1 MRKKLFKISGF
12 IAFIIVII
20 SGIYFLSSY
29 AVNTKVSK
37 TSAIQSQTNANTGS
51 AGTLA
56 SGEKDPDKYSYH
68 TRTGQFEAIYGTS
81 DYSDPKYGDYQI
93 YCIQPGAVL
102 KFKYDISYAEAMAL
116 RGKSYTSDC
125 IKSGHGSTPHDG
137 DTTPPVYT
145 EIGTYPLPVAAAY
158 IVSETPIG
166 QWSRDKQKAIWN
178 LRNSGLDGGLVIG
191 DGISKEPGKHG
202 DPSTSIYDQEAIDY
216 ANYDKTV
223 RNTGLNPTDKTNL
236 NGVYTKISQTKKEYT
251 VGPFN
256 ITYTNGIYGNLAFAG
271 ISDMTVIGYNG
282 KKEVV
287 KSDIKVKKIILKD
300 TATGIYGSGV
310 TPEFFTPS
318 SDLKVDET
326 KQVYPVSGQDF
337 QIVFDDPNAG
347 LSEDSDN
354 RVTYISIKVKFKY
367 MLANGQ
373 YTKLKGTKYT
383 VGYSH
388 DESYNPHRHHSGCHK
403 KKSGRTCHHY
413 VDCNG
418 CKTTCYLDEAD
429 QQTIAAMDAIR
440 SIYEQEVNIGIS
452 GDRNTPPIILLN
464 TSMDLG
470 GHVWEDGVATKES
483 KADGVSNTDG
493 GKVDKAL
500 KNVKVTLYTSNGKVA
515 KLLSNP
521 NEEGITEEQVMHR
534 VNPTYTDAEGN
545 YLFEG
550 LDPMKKYYVRF
561 EYNGQIYL
569 PTEYLNTEGKQY
581 STVSEMVNAKLY
593 NTDKW
598 KVTSKGTETVQD
610 RNNYDK
616 KFEEIG
622 SYPENYI
629 SSNSLGKT
637 GNKNAAFTQKDLMG
651 YTLDREGKYKQTATQ
666 LIDGYLYDENGLETT
681 EYKEGVISQKVRQYI
696 KENKKFPDD
705 NAMKGIYNSI
715 AGNTLETWRKLQFV
729 EDCKI
734 SSYTQGQG
742 KNKDLYPVYDVFRI
756 NHADNW
762 EKYKTAKEAQN
773 GKYDMKVEVLDGV
786 TYNPIYPG
794 QFFVNQGLWRRQ
806 EFDAA
811 MRKDVYRSV
820 MKINNKTVMYKYDK
834 RSNDDKYWD
843 INVRMSDYDSY
854 YNSGYNREVYRTDYE
869 YSSKALNH
877 PGADLE
883 IYVTYKLTI
892 RNQSQSIMNQI
903 KEVVDYYDKDYTYR
917 DDLSWVTYVG
927 DGKTNS
933 ITDKE
938 YFNAMVK
945 EKISEIK
952 NARATKSSTTS
963 KYGASTHS
971 DITKAYNAV
980 YVRGLEN
987 KKLATGESA
996 YIYLTFQVKKD
1007 SNGRVILDSESSPK
1021 MNYAEINGYTTYY
1034 RDGTTL
1040 SNNVTKNSNDIA
1052 GLLDRDSNPGNLVQS
1067 DINDKDRGEK
1077 NFEDDTDR
1085 AKAIRVIIDES
1096 AVRKANG
1103 TVWEDERTVKS
1114 GDSIIGD
1121 GIRGDKEEG
1130 VNGVTVQLV
1139 EKTVDGKEYIWQE
1152 TKTDASGKYE
1162 FARYIPGDY
1171 VVRFYYGNNAD
1182 NTKVKGNKDYTAGGL
1197 NSISYNGQDFKS
1209 TTYQKDIKQTGYT
1222 DESKRYTGYTNTST
1236 QNETGTYGYDIY
1248 AADSN
1253 KNNVSD
1259 AKDLWTTSNIPSI
1272 TYRPNTT
1279 ISEKKTIHGR
1289 QVVNDYSNS
1298 NVTDHKAEVL
1308 ASPYETPSYN
1318 DTKYT
1323 KAEMDALVNE
1333 LINNTYMT
1341 AETGVIA
1348 VEFEY
1353 DRQQTDGLKETE
1365 NNSSNSSKDYVSES
1379 NRHNGNYVLAN
1390 IDLGLVERP
1399 KAQLELDKQI
1409 SNIKVTLANGSV
1421 LFDVNKAGDN
1431 VIWKTHEAYKL
1442 NEKATK
1448 SGFGY
1453 KELKDTKKYDD
1464 YYGKAGHRYSYRT
1477 EVNNI
1482 VKKSDKGLVQLTMD
1496 EELMHGATIEIK
1508 YKVTVTNVGETDYE
1522 GQKYYYL
1529 GDKQGAKIVT
1539 TVANQVVDYVA
1550 NNLQF
1555 NASNAE
1561 NNKWTVI
1568 NNASL
1573 ITSQGADNNDN
1584 LVNRRLINNVKQYNT
1599 TVQTDGLNKSLKPG
1613 ESTDKTIVLSQL
1625 ISTENSSDD
1634 LTYSNMAEI
1643 VKTSNTVGRRMAFSV
1658 VGNQDPTASNASEV
1672 DSSVAEKVV
1681 ILPPFGNTH
1690 IYYILGAVIAVIL
1703 IAGITFIIVKV
1714 NKKRE

>member
-1 MRKKLFKISGF
+1 MSKKLLKISGF
-12 IAFIIVII
+12 IAFILVII
-20 SGIYFLSSY
+20 SGIYFISSY
-29 AVNTKVSK
+29 AIDTQVTK
-37 TSAIQSQTNANTGS
+37 TSAIQAQTNANTGS

-56 SGEKDPDKYSYH
+56 SGEKDPGKYSYK
-68 TRTGQFEAIYGTS
+68 TRTGQFEAIYGMS
-81 DYSDPKYGDYQI
+81 EYADPLYPGYQI
-93 YCIQPGAVL
+93 FCIQPGASL
-102 KFKYDISYAEAMAL
+102 QFDYDIRYAQAL
-116 RGKSYTSDC
+116 SLNGKTYSAGC
-125 IKSGHGSTPHDG
+125 GCASTPYEG
-137 DTTPPVYT
+137 ATTPPVYR
-145 EIGTYPLPVAAAY
+145 EIGTYPLPIAAAY

-166 QWSRDKQKAIWN
+166 QWSKDKQKAIWN
-178 LRNSGLDGGLVIG
+178 LRNSGLDEGLVIG
-191 DGISKEPGKHG
+191 DGISDQPDRHG
-202 DPSTSIYDQEAIDY
+202 DSHTSIYDQEAIDY

-223 RNTGLNPTDKTNL
+223 RNTGLNPADKTNL
-236 NGVYTKISQTKKEYT
+236 NDVYTKINQTKKEYT

-256 ITYTNGIYGNLAFAG
+256 ITYTNGAYGNLAFSG
-271 ISDMTVIGYNG
+271 ISDMTVIGYNS

-287 KSDIKVKKIILKD
+287 KSDIKVKKFILKD
-300 TATGIYGSGV
+300 TATGIYGNGV

-347 LSEDSDN
+347 VAEDSEN

-373 YTKLKGTKYT
+373 YTKLEGTKYT
-383 VGYSH
+383 VSYSH
-388 DESYNPHRHHSGCHK
+388 SHRSHRHRKRRCYSC
-403 KKSGRTCHHY
+403 
-413 VDCNG
+413 
-418 CKTTCYLDEAD
+418 TTRCYLDEAE
-429 QQTIAAMDAIR
+429 QQTIAVMDAIR
-440 SIYEQEVNIGIS
+440 SIYEQEIIIGTDGNIIK
-452 GDRNTPPIILLN
+452 LN

-470 GHVWEDGVATKES
+470 GHVWEDGVATKET

-493 GKVDKAL
+493 ENIDKAL
-500 KNVKVTLYTSNGKVA
+500 KNVKVTLYTSDGKVA

-521 NEEGITEEQVMHR
+521 KEEGITDEQVMHR

-593 NTDKW
+593 NTDSW

-622 SYPENYI
+622 SYPENYS

-637 GNKNAAFTQKDLMG
+637 GSKNAAFTQKDLMG

-705 NAMKGIYNSI
+705 NAMKEIYSSI

-734 SSYTQGQG
+734 SSYTQGQD
-742 KNKDLYPVYDVFRI
+742 KSKDLYPVYDVFRI
-756 NHADNW
+756 NHAKDW
-762 EKYKTAKEAQN
+762 EVYKTAKEAQN
-773 GKYDMKVEVLDGV
+773 GNYDMKVEVLDGV

-834 RSNDDKYWD
+834 RSDDDKYWD

-854 YNSGYNREVYRTDYE
+854 YNSRYNREVYRTDYD

-933 ITDKE
+933 VTDKE
-938 YFNAMVK
+938 YYNAMVA
-945 EKISEIK
+945 ENISSNIK
-952 NARATKSSTTS
+952 NARATKASTTS

-971 DITKAYNAV
+971 DISKTYNTV
-980 YVRGLEN
+980 YVKGLED

-996 YIYLTFQVKKD
+996 YIYLTFQVNKE
-1007 SNGRVILDSESSPK
+1007 NGKVILDNDSSPK

-1040 SNNVTKNSNDIA
+1040 PNNVTKNSNDIA

-1103 TVWEDERTVKS
+1103 TVWEDQRTVKS
-1114 GDSIIGD
+1114 GDSIVGD
-1121 GIRGDKEEG
+1121 GIRQDSENK
-1130 VNGVTVQLV
+1130 VAGVTVQLV
-1139 EKTVDGKEYIWQE
+1139 EKTVNGKEYIWQE
-1152 TKTDASGKYE
+1152 TKTDASGKYK
-1162 FARYIPGDY
+1162 FASYIPGDY

-1182 NTKVKGNKDYTAGGL
+1182 NTKVKGNKDYTEGGL
-1197 NSISYNGQDFKS
+1197 NSVSYNGQDFKS
-1209 TTYQKDIKQTGYT
+1209 TTYQKGITQSNYT
-1222 DESKRYTGYTNTST
+1222 DESNRYTGYKNTST

-1248 AADSN
+1248 VADSN

-1272 TYRPNTT
+1272 TYRPNVTV
-1279 ISEKKTIHGR
+1279 SEKKAIHGR
-1289 QVVNDYSNS
+1289 QAVNSYSSS
-1298 NVTDHKAEVL
+1298 NVTNHKAEVL

-1318 DTKYT
+1318 GTKYT
-1323 KAEMDALVNE
+1323 QAEMNALVNE

-1365 NNSSNSSKDYVSES
+1365 NNSSNSSKDYVSKD
-1379 NRHNGNYVLAN
+1379 NRYNGKYELAN
-1390 IDLGLVERP
+1390 IDLGLTERP
-1399 KAQLELDKQI
+1399 KAQLELDKSI

-1421 LFDVNKAGDN
+1421 LFDVNKSGDN
-1431 VIWKTHEAYKL
+1431 VIWKGHEAYDL
-1442 NEKATK
+1442 DTK
-1448 SGFGY
+1448 VAKTLAGY
-1453 KELKDTKKYDD
+1453 KKLSDNSKYED
-1464 YYGKAGHRYSYRT
+1464 YYKDNSKNRYSYRE
-1477 EVNNI
+1477 EVDNI

-1508 YKVTVTNVGETDYE
+1508 YKVTVKNVGETDYE

-1529 GDKQGAKIVT
+1529 GESSGSTVVT

-1555 NASNAE
+1555 NGSNAQ
-1561 NNKWTVI
+1561 NNRWTVI
-1568 NNASL
+1568 NNAAL
-1573 ITSQGADNNDN
+1573 ITSQNADNNDN

-1613 ESTDKTIVLSQL
+1613 ESTDKTIVLTQL

-1634 LTYSNMAEI
+1634 LTYKNMAEI

-1658 VGNQDPTASNASEV
+1658 VGNQDPTLSDASEV
-1672 DSSVAEKVV
+1672 DSSVAEKVI